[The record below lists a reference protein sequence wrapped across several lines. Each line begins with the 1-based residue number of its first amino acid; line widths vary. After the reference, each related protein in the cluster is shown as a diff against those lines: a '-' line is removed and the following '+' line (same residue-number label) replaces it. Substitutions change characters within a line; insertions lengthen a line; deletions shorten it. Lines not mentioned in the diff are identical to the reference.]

1 MKLHELAPPPG
12 AHRKRRRIGRGL
24 GSGRGTTAGKGTKG
38 QNARSGGGVPPYFEG
53 GQLPLVRKLPYR
65 RGFTNRS
72 RVEIPG
78 ASTMKDL
85 SKFEVGSTV
94 DVAALVAAGLLKS
107 DRERVKILAGGEL
120 AHALHGDIP
129 PIVSPATRQGE
140 DRRRLGDPAMPSS
153 MLQALFNA
161 FRIPDLRSKLLF
173 TLGMLVAF
181 RFIAHVP
188 LPGVNVAALEN
199 LFQDNQFVGYLDLF
213 SGGALASF
221 SIGAMGVYPYITAS
235 IIMQL
240 LVPVIPQLQEISKE
254 GESGRNKINQ
264 MTHWLTVP
272 LALAQSY
279 GTPQLLNATSQQP
292 IIQNFGFSVN
302 PIGTLSLMLTMTA
315 GTMLLIW
322 LGELISQYG
331 VGNGI
336 SMIIFGGIVAR
347 LPAQIGQAA
356 VAQTPILSIGIFAI
370 LAVITVLAIVFIYE
384 GQRKIPVQVAKRI
397 RGSRMVGGQTTHIP
411 LKVNSAGMIPLIF
424 ASSILIFPG
433 TVAGYFLNAENDWVQ
448 WVANGV
454 YGFFNVQSSWGYWI
468 IYFWLVVAF
477 TFFYTMVIFQQ
488 QNLAENLQKQGGFI
502 PGIRPGRPTAEY
514 LYKVLMRITLVGAL
528 FLGIVAVLP
537 FLVRTVTGVQTLSL
551 QATALL
557 IVVGVGL
564 DTMRQL
570 EAQLLMRHYKGF
582 IR

>member
-1 MKLHELAPPPG
+1 M
-12 AHRKRRRIGRGL
+12 I
-24 GSGRGTTAGKGTKG
+24 
-38 QNARSGGGVPPYFEG
+38 
-53 GQLPLVRKLPYR
+53 
-65 RGFTNRS
+65 
-72 RVEIPG
+72 
-78 ASTMKDL
+78 
-85 SKFEVGSTV
+85 
-94 DVAALVAAGLLKS
+94 
-107 DRERVKILAGGEL
+107 
-120 AHALHGDIP
+120 
-129 PIVSPATRQGE
+129 
-140 DRRRLGDPAMPSS
+140 
-153 MLQALFNA
+153 QALFNA
-161 FRIPDLRSKLLF
+161 FRIPDLRSKLVF
-173 TLGMLVAF
+173 TLAMLVAF

-188 LPGVNVAALEN
+188 LPGVNLAALER
-199 LFQDNQFVGYLDLF
+199 LFEDNQFIGFLDLF

-240 LVPVIPQLQEISKE
+240 LVPVIPRLQEISKE

-279 GTPQLLNATSQQP
+279 GTPQLLNATSPVP
-292 IIQNFGFSVN
+292 IIENFGFSVN
-302 PIGTLSLMLTMTA
+302 PIGTISLMVTMTA

-347 LPAQIGQAA
+347 LPAQVGQAIVSGTGLVA
-356 VAQTPILSIGIFAI
+356 VAIFVV
-370 LAVITVLAIVFIYE
+370 LAVITVGAIVFIYE

-397 RGSRMVGGQTTHIP
+397 RGSRMMGGQTTHIP

-433 TVAGYFLNAENDWVQ
+433 TVAGYFLAADNEWVRWAAEN
-448 WVANGV
+448 V
-454 YGFFNVQSSWGYWI
+454 YAFFNVQSSWGYWI
-468 IYFWLVVAF
+468 LYFWLVVAF
-477 TFFYTMVIFQQ
+477 TFFYTLVIFQQ
-488 QNLAENLQKQGGFI
+488 QNIAENLQKQGGFI

-514 LYKVLMRITLVGAL
+514 LYRVLMRITLVGAL
-528 FLGIVAVLP
+528 FLGAIAVLP
-537 FLVRTVTGVQTLSL
+537 FLVRTFTGVQTLSL

-570 EAQLLMRHYKGF
+570 EAQLLMRHYRGF

>member
-1 MKLHELAPPPG
+1 
-12 AHRKRRRIGRGL
+12 
-24 GSGRGTTAGKGTKG
+24 
-38 QNARSGGGVPPYFEG
+38 
-53 GQLPLVRKLPYR
+53 
-65 RGFTNRS
+65 
-72 RVEIPG
+72 
-78 ASTMKDL
+78 
-85 SKFEVGSTV
+85 
-94 DVAALVAAGLLKS
+94 
-107 DRERVKILAGGEL
+107 
-120 AHALHGDIP
+120 
-129 PIVSPATRQGE
+129 
-140 DRRRLGDPAMPSS
+140 MPSS
-153 MLQALFNA
+153 MLQALLNA
-161 FRIPDLRSKLLF
+161 FRIPDLRQKLLF
-173 TLGMLVAF
+173 TLGLLVVF

-188 LPGVNVAALEN
+188 MPGVNVAALER
-199 LFQDNQFVGYLDLF
+199 LFEDNQFIGFLDLF

-240 LVPVIPQLQEISKE
+240 LVPVIPHLQEISKE

-292 IIQNFGFSVN
+292 IIENFGFSTN
-302 PIGTLSLMLTMTA
+302 PLGTLSLMLTMTA

-322 LGELISQYG
+322 IGELISQYG

-347 LPAQIGQAA
+347 LPAQVGQAIVSGTGFVA
-356 VAQTPILSIGIFAI
+356 VAIFVV
-370 LAVITVLAIVFIYE
+370 LGVLTVLAIVVIYE

-397 RGSRMVGGQTTHIP
+397 RGQRMVGGQTTHIP

-433 TVAGYFLNAENDWVQ
+433 TVAGYFLAAENEWVR
-448 WVANGV
+448 WVAEGV
-454 YGFFNVQSSWGYWI
+454 YSFFNLQTSWGYWI
-468 IYFWLVVAF
+468 LYFWMVVAF
-477 TFFYTMVIFQQ
+477 TFFYTLVIFQQ
-488 QNLAENLQKQGGFI
+488 QNIAENLQKQGGFI

-528 FLGIVAVLP
+528 FLGAIAILP

-570 EAQLLMRHYKGF
+570 EAQLLMRNYRGF
-582 IR
+582 VR